1 MTAAEILR
9 ALSSAAAAATPL
21 LPVPGPLVCG
31 FVAAALAL
39 AADLAD
45 AGGSPD
51 TITRIRRTHPL
62 LAEVDEAWAAKVRER
77 FAPKADALDDIY
89 EGDVPPE
96 EPTK

>member
-9 ALSSAAAAATPL
+9 ALSSASTAAAPL
-21 LPVPGPLVCG
+21 LPAPGSVVCG

-39 AADLAD
+39 AADLAE

-51 TITRIRRTHPL
+51 TIQRIRRTHPL
-62 LAEVDEAWAAKVRER
+62 LAQVDEAWADKVRDR
-77 FAPKADALDDIY
+77 FASRADALDDIY
-89 EGDVPPE
+89 EPE